1 MCRGRGK
8 RARDQRARDRLIIV
22 RSILMPRD
30 DLQHLL
36 RENGNCARL
45 QLRKHCEQRPH
56 EGQCVFELRARG
68 GEDDDCDAELRD
80 VLLKA
85 HVSVARDEDIE
96 LLFGEREQATVFDAS
111 PPHSLH

>member
-36 RENGNCARL
+36 RENGDCARL
-45 QLRKHCEQRPH
+45 QLRKL
-56 EGQCVFELRARG
+56 FESDGRTPAQ
-68 GEDDDCDAELRD
+68 EYQMA
-80 VLLKA
+80 V
-85 HVSVARDEDIE
+85 
-96 LLFGEREQATVFDAS
+96 
-111 PPHSLH
+111 